1 MQEIQMARSSHK
13 ELQSLD
19 PSDTAGL
26 ENAAQL
32 ALTSFCWWRA
42 DIPRQVCED
51 YWRDVHGIMFA
62 RVPGMWQC
70 RQLRLAANR
79 SDLWPAVRGVSFDA
93 ADAAQPQGMGHALF
107 VSEADLVAF
116 GNNPIARETIPNDA
130 HNFIGRIGALLSSP
144 NSGRTLVDRIG
155 DPAMQGHPA
164 VPTFVLGFVPRAGA
178 ASVKAFHSYLTE
190 HVAHPWSRHPDVMRL
205 RVEPLPPYDSSA
217 MSSPGVP
224 LQWPNDETYLG
235 WIELAVR
242 NESVA
247 GDLLAGVHAGEF
259 ANQVGAVHAYPIRE
273 IYTIISAGRPT
284 EVGLRGYPAVQTIIA
299 IGADYQRSEGI
310 LNLLYGDAVRGLD
323 QLRRQA

>member
-1 MQEIQMARSSHK
+1 
-13 ELQSLD
+13 
-19 PSDTAGL
+19 
-26 ENAAQL
+26 
-32 ALTSFCWWRA
+32 
-42 DIPRQVCED
+42 
-51 YWRDVHGIMFA
+51 
-62 RVPGMWQC
+62 
-70 RQLRLAANR
+70 
-79 SDLWPAVRGVSFDA
+79 
-93 ADAAQPQGMGHALF
+93 
-107 VSEADLVAF
+107 
-116 GNNPIARETIPNDA
+116 
-130 HNFIGRIGALLSSP
+130 
-144 NSGRTLVDRIG
+144 
-155 DPAMQGHPA
+155 
-164 VPTFVLGFVPRAGA
+164 
-178 ASVKAFHSYLTE
+178 
-190 HVAHPWSRHPDVMRL
+190 MRL